1 VRLLSGGN
9 MQKLIL
15 GRALDGDPDIILAS
29 QPTRGL
35 DVGAVAYVH
44 ARLIEARDRGAA
56 VLLISEDLDEIQTLS
71 DRIMVIHRGHLVEA
85 ITARGT
91 LASCSSAN

>member
-1 VRLLSGGN
+1 

-71 DRIMVIHRGHLVEA
+71 DRIMVIHRGNCRSHHC
-85 ITARGT
+85 GGNS
-91 LASCSSAN
+91 ASCSSAN